1 MITDAILSALFG
13 ILNAFINLFP
23 EGDAFNF
30 VGTEYVTHPAL
41 DMLSL
46 ANLFF
51 PVAEIIGVV
60 IFAGSVYGA
69 FMIYKFIRAII
80 P

>member
-51 PVAEIIGVV
+51 PSLRSLALLYSLVASM
-60 IFAGSVYGA
+60 ALL
-69 FMIYKFIRAII
+69 
-80 P
+80 